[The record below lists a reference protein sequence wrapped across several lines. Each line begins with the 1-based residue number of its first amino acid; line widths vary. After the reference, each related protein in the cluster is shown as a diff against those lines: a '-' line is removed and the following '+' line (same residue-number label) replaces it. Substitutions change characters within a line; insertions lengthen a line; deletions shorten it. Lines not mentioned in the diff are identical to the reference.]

1 MAVLKKYWKL
11 LLGLILIGAA
21 AFFYYN
27 VYQTELA
34 AYETESAQLKTM
46 IAGLESSIRENSRY
60 ADIQDELEA
69 ANAAVDA
76 SRLELYDHFPVEMK
90 EEDQIMYILYLEK
103 TFGTEIQFSFS
114 QAQDITVLRDGAKL
128 MGLTLTVNYETTY
141 NGFKKMINYLA
152 TDSRITSVQF
162 AGIQY
167 DAQNDKAIG
176 TVTLLLY
183 LLDTEAMEYLPPDVF
198 QPDTGKD
205 NIYD

>member
-1 MAVLKKYWKL
+1 MAILKKYWKL

-21 AFFYYN
+21 AYFYYN
-27 VYQTELA
+27 VYETELA
-34 AYETESAQLKTM
+34 AYETESRQLKTM
-46 IAGLESSIRENSRY
+46 IAGLENSIRENNRY
-60 ADIQDELEA
+60 AGVQDELDA

-103 TFGTEIQFSFS
+103 TFGTEIQFAFS
-114 QAQDITVLRDGAKL
+114 QPQPITALRDGAQL
-128 MGLTLTVNYETTY
+128 MGLTMTVNYETTY
-141 NGFKKMINYLA
+141 KGFKDMITYLA
-152 TDSRITSVQF
+152 TDNKITSVDI
-162 AGIQY
+162 ASIQY
-167 DAQNDKAIG
+167 DAQNDVARG

-183 LLDTEAMEYLPPDVF
+183 LLDTDAIEYLPPDVF

>member
-1 MAVLKKYWKL
+1 MALLKKYWKL

-21 AFFYYN
+21 AYFYYN

-34 AYETESAQLKTM
+34 AYETESKQLKTM
-46 IAGLESSIRENSRY
+46 ITGLENSIRENNRY
-60 ADIQDELEA
+60 AAVQDQLEA

-103 TFGTEIQFSFS
+103 TFGTEIQFSFA
-114 QAQDITVLRDGAKL
+114 QAQPITALSDGAQI
-128 MGLTLTVNYETTY
+128 MGLTMTVNYETTY
-141 NGFKKMINYLA
+141 KGFKNMINYLA
-152 TDSRITSVQF
+152 TDSKITSVQF
-162 AGIQY
+162 ASIQY
-167 DAQNDKAIG
+167 DAQNDVAMG
-176 TVTLLLY
+176 SVTLMLY
-183 LLDTEAMEYLPPDVF
+183 LLDTDAIEYLPPDVY

>member
-1 MAVLKKYWKL
+1 MAILKKYWKL

-27 VYQTELA
+27 VYETELA
-34 AYETESAQLKTM
+34 AYETESRQLKTM
-46 IAGLESSIRENSRY
+46 IAGLENSIRENNRY
-60 ADIQDELEA
+60 AGVQDELEA

-103 TFGTEIQFSFS
+103 TFGTEIQFAFS
-114 QAQDITVLRDGAKL
+114 QPQPITALRDGAQL
-128 MGLTLTVNYETTY
+128 MGLTMTVNYETTY
-141 NGFKKMINYLA
+141 KGFKDMINYLA
-152 TDSRITSVQF
+152 TDNKITSVQF
-162 AGIQY
+162 ASIQY
-167 DAQNDKAIG
+167 DAQNDVARG

-183 LLDTEAMEYLPPDVF
+183 LLDTDAIEYLPPDVF

>member
-1 MAVLKKYWKL
+1 MAILKKYWKL

-27 VYQTELA
+27 VYETELA
-34 AYETESAQLKTM
+34 AYETESRQLKTM
-46 IAGLESSIRENSRY
+46 IAGLENSIRENNRY
-60 ADIQDELEA
+60 AGVQDELDA

-103 TFGTEIQFSFS
+103 TFGTEIQFAFS
-114 QAQDITVLRDGAKL
+114 QPQPITALRDGAQL
-128 MGLTLTVNYETTY
+128 MGLTMTVNYETTY
-141 NGFKKMINYLA
+141 KGFKDMITYLA
-152 TDSRITSVQF
+152 TDNKITSVDI
-162 AGIQY
+162 ASIQY
-167 DAQNDKAIG
+167 DAQNDVARG

-183 LLDTEAMEYLPPDVF
+183 LLDTDAIEYLPPDVF